1 MPFARS
7 APQLEQVSCV
17 CILLGGT
24 KASEVGSVHLVVIP
38 FKFVETE
45 HIAEVIRG
53 LFDPERFE
61 EVESS

>member
-1 MPFARS
+1 MS
-7 APQLEQVSCV
+7 LEQLEHS
-17 CILLGGT
+17 ILLGRT
-24 KASEVGSVHLVVIP
+24 KVGEVGSVHLVVIP

-45 HIAEVIRG
+45 HGAEVIRG